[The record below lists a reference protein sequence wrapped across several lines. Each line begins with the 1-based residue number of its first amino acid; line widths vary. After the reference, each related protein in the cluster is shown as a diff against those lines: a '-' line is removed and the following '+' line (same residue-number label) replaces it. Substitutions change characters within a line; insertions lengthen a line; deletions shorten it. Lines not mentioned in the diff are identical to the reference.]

1 MKRKEK
7 HSLEFKKTITVEVS
21 GEIKELINKEKKMTG
36 ETIAQIIERAVANLL
51 NSTKGQSA
59 SNFIPKLQTKQL
71 QKISNDLRLIAYKVE
86 KIATRQSTDEFK
98 ALNVFVV
105 GKKHPWQNHPQK
117 EKIFKLVRAM
127 HRVGANISMI
137 ASGLNIEGIKKN
149 SSDSQ
154 WKATD
159 VKTILDEIQ
168 KESDYLAPIYS
179 LPDEP

>member
-7 HSLEFKKTITVEVS
+7 HSLEFKKTITVKVS

-51 NSTKGQSA
+51 NSDKGQFA
-59 SNFIPKLQTKQL
+59 NNSNPKLQTKQL
-71 QKISNDLRLIAYKVE
+71 QRISNDLRLVAYKVE

-98 ALNVFVV
+98 ALDVFVL
-105 GKKHPWQNHPQK
+105 GKNHPWQNHPQK
-117 EKIFKLVRAM
+117 KKIYKLVRAM

-149 SSDSQ
+149 SSDSK
-154 WKATD
+154 WKAKD
-159 VKTILDEIQ
+159 VKIIIEEIK
-168 KESDYLAPIYS
+168 KEGDYLPPIYS

>member
-1 MKRKEK
+1 
-7 HSLEFKKTITVEVS
+7 
-21 GEIKELINKEKKMTG
+21 MTG

-59 SNFIPKLQTKQL
+59 NNFDSKLQSEQL

-86 KIATRQSTDEFK
+86 KIATKQSPDEFK
-98 ALNVFVV
+98 AFNVVVV
-105 GKKHPWQNHPQK
+105 GKKHPWQNHPKK

-159 VKTILDEIQ
+159 VKTILEEIK

>member
-7 HSLEFKKTITVEVS
+7 HYLEFKKTITVKVS
-21 GEIKELINKEKKMTG
+21 GEIKELINNEKKMTG

-51 NSTKGQSA
+51 NSDQGQPA
-59 SNFIPKLQTKQL
+59 NNIDPKLQTKQL
-71 QKISNDLRLIAYKVE
+71 QKISNDLRIIAYKLE
-86 KIATRQSTDEFK
+86 NIDTRQSTDELK
-98 ALNVFVV
+98 GLNVFVV
-105 GKKHPWQNHPQK
+105 SKKHPWQHHPQK
-117 EKIFKLVRAM
+117 GKIYKLVRAM

-159 VKTILDEIQ
+159 VKTIIEEIK
-168 KESDYLAPIYS
+168 KESDYLPPIYS